1 MKKWISRSYV
11 ALVFFFLY
19 LPILVFIFF
28 SFNAGTSGGKFT
40 GFSLRWYEMLF
51 RDEALISAFLN
62 TLLIALIASVA
73 ATVLGTLAAL
83 GIFNLRKKT
92 KTVVLN
98 VSNLPILNPEIVTG
112 ISLMLLFSFLFIGVL
127 GINFGFWTVLLAHIL
142 FNTPYV
148 ILNVLPKLRQFNMS
162 LYEAAQDLG
171 CRPAGAFFRTVLP
184 QIAPG
189 IFAGFL
195 MAFTF
200 SLDDFIITFFTN
212 GEFETL
218 PTYIYTHI
226 GKGKTALEFNA
237 LSAILFLIVMTLLVL
252 SNFTGRDKASSRKKS
267 VSEK

>member
-1 MKKWISRSYV
+1 MKKWISRTYIG
-11 ALVFFFLY
+11 LVFAFLY

-51 RDEALISAFLN
+51 RDEALLGAFFN
-62 TLLIALIASVA
+62 TLLIALLASVI
-73 ATVLGTLAAL
+73 ATVLGTLAAI
-83 GIFNLRKKT
+83 GIFNLRRKT
-92 KTVVLN
+92 KTIVLN

-112 ISLMLLFSFLFIGVL
+112 VSLMLLFSFLFIGVL
-127 GINFGFWTVLLAHIL
+127 GVNFGFTTVLLAHIL

-171 CRPAGAFFRTVLP
+171 CKPMGAFFRTVLP
-184 QIAPG
+184 QISPG

-195 MAFTF
+195 MAFTY

-212 GEFETL
+212 GELETL

-237 LSAILFLIVMTLLVL
+237 LSAILFVIVMTLLLL
-252 SNFTGRDKASSRKKS
+252 SNFAGREKRSVKK
-267 VSEK
+267 ER

>member
-1 MKKWISRSYV
+1 MKKHLSGAYV
-11 ALVFFFLY
+11 AFVFILLY

-51 RDEALISAFLN
+51 QDRALLGAFFN
-62 TLLIALIASVA
+62 TLLIALAASVM
-73 ATVLGTLAAL
+73 ATVLGTMAAL
-83 GIFNLRKKT
+83 GIFNLKRKT
-92 KTVVLN
+92 KSIVLN

-112 ISLMLLFSFLFIGVL
+112 ISLMLLFAFVFIKVFHL
-127 GINFGFWTVLLAHIL
+127 NFGFVTVLLAHIL

-171 CRPAGAFFRTVLP
+171 CKPRRAFFRTVIP
-184 QIAPG
+184 EIAPG

-212 GEFETL
+212 GDLETL

-226 GKGKTALEFNA
+226 GKGKTTLEFNA
-237 LSAILFLIVMTLLVL
+237 LSAILFLIVMSLLVF
-252 SNFTGRDKASSRKKS
+252 SNLIGRNKNS
-267 VSEK
+267 VEKY